1 VSIYIGSHAGAA
13 FLVRRLSLSREPL
26 AERCRVLN
34 FLSVSG
40 ANLPACFRI
49 TDSFCTG
56 SSKATRDATGAAG
69 HNQVTVGVED
79 LKCNYICELIP
90 VIIELDVPREPVC
103 LRPGSSSTKNK
114 GLGYGAITV
123 TNRVPPDTQA
133 GST

>member
-1 VSIYIGSHAGAA
+1 VSIYIGNHAA

-26 AERCRVLN
+26 AERCRILK

-49 TDSFCTG
+49 TDSSFPG

-69 HNQVTVGVED
+69 HNQVTAGVED

-103 LRPGSSSTKNK
+103 LRPGSSGTKNK
-114 GLGYGAITV
+114 GLGHGAITV
-123 TNRVPPDTQA
+123 THGVPPDTQA
-133 GST
+133 GSS